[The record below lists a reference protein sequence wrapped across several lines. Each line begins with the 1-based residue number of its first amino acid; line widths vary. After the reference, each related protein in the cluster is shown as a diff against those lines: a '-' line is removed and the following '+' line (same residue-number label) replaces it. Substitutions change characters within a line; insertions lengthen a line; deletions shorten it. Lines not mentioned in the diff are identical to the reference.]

1 MTVRIMV
8 GTNALGHLPAA
19 RYICRNCS
27 QLESVDAS
35 AFCAQCSSE
44 IEECRIC
51 RREYLLSE
59 GYCDENVCPDCNPY
73 YGKFNGA
80 VGCFSALQNDI
91 LSLFRQAQCFKGIDG
106 PSARELFRKV
116 VKAIFNARNII
127 NREVGYERDN
137 RKGLRK
143 GDRGVVACD

>member
-1 MTVRIMV
+1 MAARITVR
-8 GTNALGHLPAA
+8 TNTLGHLPAA

-27 QLESVDAS
+27 QLEPVDAS
-35 AFCAQCSSE
+35 GFCPQCSGE

-51 RREYLLSE
+51 RREYSLSG
-59 GYCDENVCPDCNPY
+59 GYGDENVCPDCNPY
-73 YGKFNGA
+73 YGKFNDA

-116 VKAIFNARNII
+116 VKAIFNARKII
-127 NREVGYERDN
+127 NGEVEYERDN
-137 RKGLRK
+137 RKCL
-143 GDRGVVACD
+143 